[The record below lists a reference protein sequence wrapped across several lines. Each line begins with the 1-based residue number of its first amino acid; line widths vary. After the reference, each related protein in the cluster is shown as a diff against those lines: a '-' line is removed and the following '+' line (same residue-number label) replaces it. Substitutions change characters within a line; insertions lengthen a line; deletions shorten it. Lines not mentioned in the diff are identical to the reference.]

1 MLSETPLSETLVVP
15 VMVITVALSALLG
28 ILYVRRRRLSVEEYI
43 VNRNTA
49 GTGVAAATVVASVAG
64 AWILFSPAETGTS
77 AGIVALIGY
86 SLGQAAPLV
95 AFAIIGPR
103 MRRLMPQGH
112 SLTEY
117 AWHRFGPAMYLFVL
131 GVMLFYMF
139 IFLSAEL
146 TAIAEAVELV
156 AGIPLVWTAI
166 IVAVGTIAYTSYG
179 GIRAS
184 IFTDSVQFVV
194 IIPLLI
200 VAFIVAIVALG
211 GFGAAF
217 DPVSET
223 APQLLSLGHRPGI
236 EFGVTLVIAI
246 LAANMFHQGFWQRV
260 YACRDAQT
268 LRRAFLIGGV
278 VVIPMIFGAGL
289 FGVMAV
295 GYDIPADKSSVAL
308 FFLIIEALP
317 TWVVLLVLV
326 LAMALVMSSMDTLL
340 NGIASAVTSDLP
352 RFRPGIKAA
361 PLLRSSRAITVVVAL
376 PAVFIAAQGYSVLYL
391 LLIADLVCA
400 GTVFPVFYGL
410 YNRRL
415 TGRAAL
421 ASCILGI
428 GAGVLFFPKSDFTPW
443 LDFPRWLGFLQG
455 GEADFLV
462 SFATAVGVSVVI
474 AVVWSALASRQRLA
488 PQYDYKRLDEQVQL
502 IQG

>member
-43 VNRNTA
+43 VNGNTA

-146 TAIAEAVELV
+146 TGIAEAVKLV
-156 AGIPLVWTAI
+156 ADIPLVWTAI

-184 IFTDSVQFVV
+184 IFTDSV
-194 IIPLLI
+194 
-200 VAFIVAIVALG
+200 
-211 GFGAAF
+211 
-217 DPVSET
+217 
-223 APQLLSLGHRPGI
+223 
-236 EFGVTLVIAI
+236 
-246 LAANMFHQGFWQRV
+246 
-260 YACRDAQT
+260 
-268 LRRAFLIGGV
+268 
-278 VVIPMIFGAGL
+278 
-289 FGVMAV
+289 
-295 GYDIPADKSSVAL
+295 
-308 FFLIIEALP
+308 
-317 TWVVLLVLV
+317 
-326 LAMALVMSSMDTLL
+326 
-340 NGIASAVTSDLP
+340 
-352 RFRPGIKAA
+352 
-361 PLLRSSRAITVVVAL
+361 
-376 PAVFIAAQGYSVLYL
+376 
-391 LLIADLVCA
+391 
-400 GTVFPVFYGL
+400 
-410 YNRRL
+410 
-415 TGRAAL
+415 
-421 ASCILGI
+421 
-428 GAGVLFFPKSDFTPW
+428 
-443 LDFPRWLGFLQG
+443 
-455 GEADFLV
+455 
-462 SFATAVGVSVVI
+462 
-474 AVVWSALASRQRLA
+474 
-488 PQYDYKRLDEQVQL
+488 
-502 IQG
+502 

>member
-1 MLSETPLSETLVVP
+1 MLSATLVVP
-15 VMVITVALSALLG
+15 VMVITAAVSALLG
-28 ILYVRRRRLSVEEYI
+28 ILYVRRRRPSVEEYI
-43 VNRNTA
+43 VNRNTT
-49 GTGVAAATVVASVAG
+49 GTAVGIATVVASVAG
-64 AWILFSPAETGTS
+64 AWILFSPAETGTW

-103 MRRLMPQGH
+103 MRRLMPRGH

-117 AWHRFGPAMYLFVL
+117 AFHRFGPAMYLFVL

-146 TAIAEAVELV
+146 TGIAEAVKLV
-156 AGIPLVWTAI
+156 ADIPLVWTAI
-166 IVAVGTIAYTSYG
+166 IAAVGTIAYTSYG

-200 VAFIVAIVALG
+200 VVFIATIIALG

-246 LAANMFHQGFWQRV
+246 MAAEMFHQGYWQRV
-260 YACRDAQT
+260 YACRDEQT
-268 LRRAFLIGGV
+268 LRRAFLIGGIV
-278 VVIPMIFGAGL
+278 VVPIVFAAGL
-289 FGVMAV
+289 FGIMAV
-295 GYDIPADKSSVAL
+295 GYDIPADKASVAL
-308 FFLIIEALP
+308 FSLIIEALP
-317 TWVVLLVLV
+317 TWVVLLVIV
-326 LAMALVMSSMDTLL
+326 LALALVMSSMDTLL

-352 RFRPGIKAA
+352 RFRPGIKAG
-361 PLLRSSRAITVVVAL
+361 PLLRSSRALTVVVAL
-376 PAVFIAAQGYSVLYL
+376 PAIFIAAQGYSVLYL
-391 LLIADLVCA
+391 FLIADMVCA
-400 GTVFPVFYGL
+400 ASVFPVFYGL
-410 YNRRL
+410 YNRHL

-428 GAGVLFFPKSDFTPW
+428 VAGVLFFPKSDFTPW
-443 LDFPRWLGFLQG
+443 LEFPRWLVFLRG
-455 GEADFLV
+455 GEGDFLV
-462 SFATAVGVSVVI
+462 SFAAALGVSVVL

-488 PQYDYKRLDEQVQL
+488 PQYDYRRLDEQVQL

>member
-1 MLSETPLSETLVVP
+1 
-15 VMVITVALSALLG
+15 
-28 ILYVRRRRLSVEEYI
+28 
-43 VNRNTA
+43 
-49 GTGVAAATVVASVAG
+49 
-64 AWILFSPAETGTS
+64 
-77 AGIVALIGY
+77 
-86 SLGQAAPLV
+86 
-95 AFAIIGPR
+95 
-103 MRRLMPQGH
+103 
-112 SLTEY
+112 
-117 AWHRFGPAMYLFVL
+117 MYLFIL

-146 TAIAEAVELV
+146 TGIAAAVKLV
-156 AGIPLVWTAI
+156 ADIPLVWTAI
-166 IVAVGTIAYTSYG
+166 IAAVGTITYTSYG

-184 IFTDSVQFVV
+184 IFTDGVQFVV

-200 VAFIVAIVALG
+200 VAFIAAVIALG

-217 DPVSET
+217 DPVSDA

-260 YACRDAQT
+260 YACRDTRT
-268 LRRAFLIGGV
+268 LRRAFLIAGL
-278 VVIPMIFGAGL
+278 VIVPIIFAAGL

-295 GYDIPADKSSVAL
+295 GFEVPAESSSVAL
-308 FFLIIEALP
+308 FALIIEALP
-317 TWVVLLVLV
+317 AWVVVLVLV

-340 NGIASAVTSDLP
+340 NGIASAVTSDLS

-361 PLLRSSRAITVVVAL
+361 PLLRSSRGLTVAVAL

-400 GTVFPVFYGL
+400 ASVFPVFYGL
-410 YNRRL
+410 YNRQL

-421 ASCILGI
+421 ASCIFGI
-428 GAGVLFFPKSDFTPW
+428 AAGVLFFPKSDFTPW
-443 LDFPRWLGFLQG
+443 LEFPRWLAFLQG
-455 GEADFLV
+455 GEGDFLV
-462 SFATAVGVSVVI
+462 SFATALGVSVAI
-474 AVVWSALASRQRLA
+474 AVAWSALASRQRLVSR
-488 PQYDYKRLDEQVQL
+488 YDYRRLDEQVHL